1 MDNNTNT
8 ANKSKILNIIIVV
21 LALALIVFVVVGN
34 SGKDKSPEDTSNT
47 PEDNTSVEGSNLTPE
62 EMGNGANIVPEPTGA
77 WVEAD
82 IKGDVSFD
90 IPENYYVSYPVIG
103 GCDEVISISSQT
115 ATDPTVPIALIFKDG
130 CVKNEEVLTSYSKR
144 VEKDGYIFQ
153 ASSGTS
159 SVLSVFDRIVASAEV
174 K

>member
-1 MDNNTNT
+1 MDNNTNN
-8 ANKSKILNIIIVV
+8 AKKSKILNIIIVI
-21 LALALIVFVVVGN
+21 LALALIVFVIVGN
-34 SGKDKSPEDTSNT
+34 KGKDKAPEETNNVPEDTSVNGGT
-47 PEDNTSVEGSNLTPE
+47 LTPE
-62 EMGNGANIVPEPTGA
+62 EMGNAANIVPEPTGE
-77 WVEAD
+77 WIEAD

-144 VEKDGYIFQ
+144 VEKDVYIFQ
-153 ASSGTS
+153 ASAGTS

>member
-1 MDNNTNT
+1 MDNTK
-8 ANKSKILNIIIVV
+8 KSKVLNIAIVV
-21 LALALIVFVVVGN
+21 LALALIGFVIAGN
-34 SGKDKSPEDTSNT
+34 SKKDAT
-47 PEDNTSVEGSNLTPE
+47 PEESENTNTSEETTNNPMTPE
-62 EMGNGANIVPEPTGA
+62 EMGNGANIVPEPTGE

-82 IKGDVSFD
+82 IRGDISFD

-103 GCDEVISISSQT
+103 ECNEVISISSQT
-115 ATDPTVPIALIFKDG
+115 PTDPTVPVALIFKDG
-130 CVKNEEVLTSYSKR
+130 CIKNAEVLTSYSKR

-153 ASSGTS
+153 ASAGTS

>member
-1 MDNNTNT
+1 MDNTK
-8 ANKSKILNIIIVV
+8 KSKVLNIVIII
-21 LALALIVFVVVGN
+21 LALALIAFVIAGN
-34 SGKDKSPEDTSNT
+34 AGKKDKTDDTNKPDDSSLNGNGNT
-47 PEDNTSVEGSNLTPE
+47 LTPE
-62 EMGNGANIVPEPTGA
+62 EMGNAANIVPEPTGE
-77 WVEAD
+77 WIEAD

-130 CVKNEEVLTSYSKR
+130 CVKNAEVLTSYSKR

-153 ASSGTS
+153 ASAGTQ
-159 SVLSVFDRIVASAEV
+159 SVLSVFDRIVASAEF